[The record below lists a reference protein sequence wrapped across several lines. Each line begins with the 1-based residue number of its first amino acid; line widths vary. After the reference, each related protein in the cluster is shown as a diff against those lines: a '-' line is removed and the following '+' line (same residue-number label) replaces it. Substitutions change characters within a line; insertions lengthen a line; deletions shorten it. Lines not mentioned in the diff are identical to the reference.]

1 MVRKQRVSIDK
12 VQLTLLWEWEAKVEL
27 IVRLR
32 GVKAEQIVQPFFD
45 WILLTVS
52 NRLIKASFQKSASA
66 AQIHGCRVAFLV
78 LNSSLVLLTKALQ

>member
-12 VQLTLLWEWEAKVEL
+12 VQLTLLRKGEAKVEL

-32 GVKAEQIVQPFFD
+32 CVEAEQVVQPFFD

-52 NRLIKASFQKSASA
+52 NWLI
-66 AQIHGCRVAFLV
+66 
-78 LNSSLVLLTKALQ
+78 